1 MSCYQWALRDQPTGV
16 VLPIVAITPIVIIP
30 FARVL
35 EAERPTTRS
44 LIGGGIAVGGVI
56 ALALA
61 G

>member
-1 MSCYQWALRDQPTGV
+1 LESTPAG
-16 VLPIVAITPIVIIP
+16 IVFAILAITPIVIIP

-35 EAERPTTRS
+35 EGERPTMRS
-44 LIGGGIAVGGVI
+44 LVGGVIAVAGVI